1 MAGWFAG
8 QTIETGIAGLV
19 IGAGLGSGNLRR
31 IAAWVLLFVLVAFIL
46 AILLQ
51 NI

>member
-8 QTIETGIAGLV
+8 QTIETGLAALV
-19 IGAGLGSGNLRR
+19 IGAGLGSSSLKR
-31 IAAWVLLFVLVAFIL
+31 IAAWVLLFILVTFIL